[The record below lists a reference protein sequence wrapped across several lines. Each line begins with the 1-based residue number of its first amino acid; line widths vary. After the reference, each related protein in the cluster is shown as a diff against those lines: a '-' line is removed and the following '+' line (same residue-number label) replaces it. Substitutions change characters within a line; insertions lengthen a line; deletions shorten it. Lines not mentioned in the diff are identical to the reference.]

1 MPDNDDLRM
10 NQNETLNCKLALM
23 GVWTEA
29 CREAAAYFG
38 VNPDGSGNFSSV
50 TQAQA
55 GSTAGTL
62 AVDGISADEMTSRL
76 AASLVEHFPDKTGI
90 ITGDPAAAKAYVKQ
104 YVVDL
109 ANHQAL
115 AQALRRRHGERAH
128 APSPQGLAR
137 RAHGLDISDETTAR
151 EATMFKTC
159 SDPDFNWV
167 HCLCDSATWVVKEPG
182 KPIGFFYSRLFDD
195 ALSPSGLGFAVDA
208 FRIDEDGTLD
218 DFYSDILWDYGAA
231 DELIAAYPNKFS
243 CAVRCDGLNPY
254 DIPTSWSQDKGERYR
269 ARDTVLAAVD
279 MLTDEADEAGI
290 DACPEF
296 YRNDYISMYLK
307 TQGLGERVKVGGAEA
322 LRFSVVSTDCSC
334 GDDEKGDFETL
345 GEAMRA
351 AKRLVDVEGYE
362 GAAVYDRK
370 QEAWCAGCNVATV
383 MDMNGPASV
392 THPFWTIT
400 CEAEKREP
408 AQRVAALERAQA
420 IDRAKDA
427 AARTARP
434 SGAHYRPRRAQ

>member
-1 MPDNDDLRM
+1 
-10 NQNETLNCKLALM
+10 
-23 GVWTEA
+23 
-29 CREAAAYFG
+29 
-38 VNPDGSGNFSSV
+38 
-50 TQAQA
+50 
-55 GSTAGTL
+55 
-62 AVDGISADEMTSRL
+62 
-76 AASLVEHFPDKTGI
+76 
-90 ITGDPAAAKAYVKQ
+90 
-104 YVVDL
+104 
-109 ANHQAL
+109 
-115 AQALRRRHGERAH
+115 
-128 APSPQGLAR
+128 
-137 RAHGLDISDETTAR
+137 
-151 EATMFKTC
+151 MFKTC

-254 DIPTSWSQDKGERYR
+254 DIPMSWSHGEAERFR

-279 MLTDEADEAGI
+279 MLIDDADETGI

-296 YRNDYISMYLK
+296 YRNDYISMYIK
-307 TQGLGERVKVGGAEA
+307 TQGLGETLKVGGIEYP
-322 LRFSVVSTDCSC
+322 RFSVVSTDCSY

-351 AKRLVDVEGYE
+351 AKRLVDVDGYD

-370 QEAWCAGCNVATV
+370 QEAWCAGCNIYPSSRLVRNA
-383 MDMNGPASV
+383 V

-400 CEAEKREP
+400 CEAEKRDL
-408 AQRVAALERAQA
+408 AQRAAVLEREQA
-420 IDRAKDA
+420 ADRARAA

-434 SGAHYRPRRAQ
+434 EGAHFRAGHAQ

>member
-1 MPDNDDLRM
+1 
-10 NQNETLNCKLALM
+10 
-23 GVWTEA
+23 
-29 CREAAAYFG
+29 
-38 VNPDGSGNFSSV
+38 
-50 TQAQA
+50 
-55 GSTAGTL
+55 
-62 AVDGISADEMTSRL
+62 
-76 AASLVEHFPDKTGI
+76 
-90 ITGDPAAAKAYVKQ
+90 
-104 YVVDL
+104 
-109 ANHQAL
+109 
-115 AQALRRRHGERAH
+115 
-128 APSPQGLAR
+128 
-137 RAHGLDISDETTAR
+137 
-151 EATMFKTC
+151 MFKTC

-254 DIPTSWSQDKGERYR
+254 DIPTSWSHGEAERFR
-269 ARDTVLAAVD
+269 ARETVLAAVD
-279 MLTDEADEAGI
+279 MLIDDADETGI

-362 GAAVYDRK
+362 GTAVYDRK
-370 QEAWCAGCNVATV
+370 QEAWCAGCNVANDNHRKESSVWTT
-383 MDMNGPASV
+383 MNRGSRRAIPISTRKSARAPTPCGPSRRRASLSNSSRRASSV
-392 THPFWTIT
+392 RILVFLENHIVQRGDRQAHRGRMGRGWRYLPCRLCRGHGAPRRRRLRSGPGRTRRRYSIRLGGTPPPGRL
-400 CEAEKREP
+400 REDEGGRGDP
-408 AQRVAALERAQA
+408 RR
-420 IDRAKDA
+420 D
-427 AARTARP
+427 
-434 SGAHYRPRRAQ
+434 SGAAPERIRVDRGNTLTL

>member
-1 MPDNDDLRM
+1 
-10 NQNETLNCKLALM
+10 
-23 GVWTEA
+23 
-29 CREAAAYFG
+29 
-38 VNPDGSGNFSSV
+38 
-50 TQAQA
+50 
-55 GSTAGTL
+55 
-62 AVDGISADEMTSRL
+62 
-76 AASLVEHFPDKTGI
+76 
-90 ITGDPAAAKAYVKQ
+90 
-104 YVVDL
+104 
-109 ANHQAL
+109 
-115 AQALRRRHGERAH
+115 
-128 APSPQGLAR
+128 
-137 RAHGLDISDETTAR
+137 
-151 EATMFKTC
+151 MFKTC

-334 GDDEKGDFETL
+334 DDEKGDFETL

-400 CEAEKREP
+400 CEAE
-408 AQRVAALERAQA
+408 
-420 IDRAKDA
+420 
-427 AARTARP
+427 
-434 SGAHYRPRRAQ
+434 

>member
-1 MPDNDDLRM
+1 MR
-10 NQNETLNCKLALM
+10 
-23 GVWTEA
+23 
-29 CREAAAYFG
+29 FG
-38 VNPDGSGNFSSV
+38 HLGRQGAR
-50 TQAQA
+50 QAHR
-55 GSTAGTL
+55 L
-62 AVDGISADEMTSRL
+62 LLL
-76 AASLVEHFPDKTGI
+76 AAVRRC
-90 ITGDPAAAKAYVKQ
+90 
-104 YVVDL
+104 
-109 ANHQAL
+109 AL
-115 AQALRRRHGERAH
+115 
-128 APSPQGLAR
+128 
-137 RAHGLDISDETTAR
+137 
-151 EATMFKTC
+151 
-159 SDPDFNWV
+159 
-167 HCLCDSATWVVKEPG
+167 
-182 KPIGFFYSRLFDD
+182 
-195 ALSPSGLGFAVDA
+195 AVDA

-254 DIPTSWSQDKGERYR
+254 DIPTSWSQGKGERYR

-334 GDDEKGDFETL
+334 
-345 GEAMRA
+345 
-351 AKRLVDVEGYE
+351 
-362 GAAVYDRK
+362 
-370 QEAWCAGCNVATV
+370 
-383 MDMNGPASV
+383 
-392 THPFWTIT
+392 
-400 CEAEKREP
+400 
-408 AQRVAALERAQA
+408 ALERAQA